1 MCASIIRCAMETR
14 EAVQRLILVEPKR
27 VYDLHESAINVV
39 VPDRGRCGCGRA
51 GGCGSRGP
59 GGRCSACSRVA
70 ATRVRWASGCAC
82 AAYPRAGPGAFR
94 CEVPRHVVKCRA
106 TVLRVSLTRVSS
118 MCAADGPHGHG
129 AAVAGRGPSWPR
141 CPSASRS
148 FSRGIWFWALNDVA
162 LPCAGSRYVTNTK
175 LHGSFADRPRPISR
189 EFSFTHFVTDALPP
203 ASARNRKSL
212 YPLRNDQRPRSAYR
226 TKWCGVLAVS

>member
-82 AAYPRAGPGAFR
+82 AAYPRGRGRALFGVKSAAPF
-94 CEVPRHVVKCRA
+94 CEVPRHC
-106 TVLRVSLTRVSS
+106 LTRVLRASRLCVPPTAPMGMAPRS
-118 MCAADGPHGHG
+118 RVAAR
-129 AAVAGRGPSWPR
+129 AGRGVHPHPDHFLGSGRSNRWPCHVR
-141 CPSASRS
+141 
-148 FSRGIWFWALNDVA
+148 
-162 LPCAGSRYVTNTK
+162 CAGSRYNKYKTARV
-175 LHGSFADRPRPISR
+175 LRGSA
-189 EFSFTHFVTDALPP
+189 P
-203 ASARNRKSL
+203 AN
-212 YPLRNDQRPRSAYR
+212 
-226 TKWCGVLAVS
+226 

>member
-106 TVLRVSLTRVSS
+106 TVLRVSYARLVYVCRRRPPWAWRRGRGSRPELAAVSIRIPIIFS
-118 MCAADGPHGHG
+118 DLGAQIGGACHVPAAD
-129 AAVAGRGPSWPR
+129 
-141 CPSASRS
+141 
-148 FSRGIWFWALNDVA
+148 I
-162 LPCAGSRYVTNTK
+162 TNTK

-189 EFSFTHFVTDALPP
+189 EFSCTHFVTDAL
-203 ASARNRKSL
+203 R
-212 YPLRNDQRPRSAYR
+212 RPRPRVIACNRSI
-226 TKWCGVLAVS
+226 L

>member
-1 MCASIIRCAMETR
+1 METR

-94 CEVPRHVVKCRA
+94 CEVPRPFCEVPRHC
-106 TVLRVSLTRVSS
+106 LTRVLRASRLCVPPTAPMGMAPRS
-118 MCAADGPHGHG
+118 RVAAR
-129 AAVAGRGPSWPR
+129 AGRGVHPHPDHFLGSGPIDLGAQMWP
-141 CPSASRS
+141 CHVPAAD
-148 FSRGIWFWALNDVA
+148 I
-162 LPCAGSRYVTNTK
+162 TNTK

-189 EFSFTHFVTDALPP
+189 EFSFTHFVTDAL
-203 ASARNRKSL
+203 R
-212 YPLRNDQRPRSAYR
+212 RPRPRVIACNRSI
-226 TKWCGVLAVS
+226 L

>member
-1 MCASIIRCAMETR
+1 METR

-94 CEVPRHVVKCRA
+94 CEVPRHFAEVPRHC
-106 TVLRVSLTRVSS
+106 LTRVLRASRLCVPPTAPMGMAPRS
-118 MCAADGPHGHG
+118 RVAAR
-129 AAVAGRGPSWPR
+129 AGRGVRIRIPIIFSDLGAQMWP
-141 CPSASRS
+141 CHVPAAD
-148 FSRGIWFWALNDVA
+148 I
-162 LPCAGSRYVTNTK
+162 TNTK

-189 EFSFTHFVTDALPP
+189 EFSFTHFVTDAL
-203 ASARNRKSL
+203 R
-212 YPLRNDQRPRSAYR
+212 RPRPRVIACNRSI
-226 TKWCGVLAVS
+226 L

>member
-1 MCASIIRCAMETR
+1 M
-14 EAVQRLILVEPKR
+14 
-27 VYDLHESAINVV
+27 HESAINVV

-94 CEVPRHVVKCRA
+94 CEKRPRHFVKCRA
-106 TVLRVSLTRVSS
+106 TVLRVSYARLVYVCRRRPPWAWRRGRGSRPELAAVSIRIPIIFS
-118 MCAADGPHGHG
+118 DLGAQMWPCHVPAAD
-129 AAVAGRGPSWPR
+129 
-141 CPSASRS
+141 
-148 FSRGIWFWALNDVA
+148 I
-162 LPCAGSRYVTNTK
+162 TNTK

-189 EFSFTHFVTDALPP
+189 EFSFTHFVTDAL
-203 ASARNRKSL
+203 R
-212 YPLRNDQRPRSAYR
+212 RPRPRVIACNRSI
-226 TKWCGVLAVS
+226 L

>member
-1 MCASIIRCAMETR
+1 MN
-14 EAVQRLILVEPKR
+14 
-27 VYDLHESAINVV
+27 NVV

-59 GGRCSACSRVA
+59 GGRCRACSRVA
-70 ATRVRWASGCAC
+70 ATRVRVRWASGCARLC
-82 AAYPRAGPGAFR
+82 GVSRRVF
-94 CEVPRHVVKCRA
+94 VCRA
-106 TVLRVSLTRVSS
+106 RPLSVWCGRRLTRVSS
-118 MCAADGPHGHG
+118 MPPTAPMGMAPRSRVAARELARGAPRRGSTLGRRSWRPCAA
-129 AAVAGRGPSWPR
+129 A
-141 CPSASRS
+141 
-148 FSRGIWFWALNDVA
+148 
-162 LPCAGSRYVTNTK
+162 YTNTK

>member
-1 MCASIIRCAMETR
+1 METR

-94 CEVPRHVVKCRA
+94 CEVPRHFAEVPRHC
-106 TVLRVSLTRVSS
+106 LTRVLRASRLCVPPTAPMGMAPRS
-118 MCAADGPHGHG
+118 RVAAR
-129 AAVAGRGPSWPR
+129 AGRGVHPHPDHFLGSG
-141 CPSASRS
+141 RS
-148 FSRGIWFWALNDVA
+148 NVA
-162 LPCAGSRYVTNTK
+162 LPCRGCRQPADITNTK

-189 EFSFTHFVTDALPP
+189 EFSCTHFVTDAL
-203 ASARNRKSL
+203 R
-212 YPLRNDQRPRSAYR
+212 RPRPRVIACNRSI
-226 TKWCGVLAVS
+226 L

>member
-1 MCASIIRCAMETR
+1 METR

-106 TVLRVSLTRVSS
+106 TVLRVSYARLVYVCRRRPPWAWRRGRGSR
-118 MCAADGPHGHG
+118 PEL
-129 AAVAGRGPSWPR
+129 AAVSIRIPII
-141 CPSASRS
+141 
-148 FSRGIWFWALNDVA
+148 FSDLGALKCGA
-162 LPCAGSRYVTNTK
+162 LPCAGSRYNKYKTARV
-175 LHGSFADRPRPISR
+175 LRGSA
-189 EFSFTHFVTDALPP
+189 P
-203 ASARNRKSL
+203 AN
-212 YPLRNDQRPRSAYR
+212 
-226 TKWCGVLAVS
+226 